1 MTSQNQIPDDDLL
14 EKWLDAPMTEEK
26 KQEMEKYREEWEK
39 SRKEA
44 IEHKKNNE
52 YWKFLVSDW
61 WEQGCGRTFFL
72 MMTQAHQKVVI
83 LIGMVKILILLSI
96 LKKKEQFVISKK
108 CSVNTLH
115 KTYTL

>member
-14 EKWLDAPMTEEK
+14 EKWLDNPMTQEK
-26 KQEMEKYREEWEK
+26 KEELAQMREEYENA
-39 SRKEA
+39 RKEA

-52 YWKFLVSDW
+52 YWKFLVSIGGNKDVV
-61 WEQGCGRTFFL
+61 EQYFSICRNS
-72 MMTQAHQKVVI
+72 HQKVVI
-83 LIGMVKILILLSI
+83 MIEMGKILILLSI
-96 LKKKEQFVISKK
+96 HKKKEQFVSSKK